1 MADRETII
9 TDGDGGGSLGTGM
22 IAVLILVLVLLF
34 AGGYLVINHGASPSS
49 VTVDMPKVTVNTPPK
64 S

>member
-9 TDGDGGGSLGTGM
+9 TDGGGGDSGIGAGM
-22 IAVLILVLVLLF
+22 AVALIIVLLLLIG
-34 AGGYLVINHGASPSS
+34 GGYLVINHGTSPNS
-49 VTVDMPKVTVNTPPK
+49 VTVEVPKVTVTPPK